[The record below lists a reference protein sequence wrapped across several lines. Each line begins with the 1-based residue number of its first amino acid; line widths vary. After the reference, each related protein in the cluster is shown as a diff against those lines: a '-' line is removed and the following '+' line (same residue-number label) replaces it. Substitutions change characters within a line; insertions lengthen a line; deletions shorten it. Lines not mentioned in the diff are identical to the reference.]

1 MGAKLGCGRSG
12 GQIVREASTHVLL
25 IGLLVV
31 FAFLGAVAFSFI
43 EKPSENERDRLG
55 RDRLD
60 KLVEQIVNRTLLFYK
75 EGSHLDADE
84 NKTEEFQIFLRSNL
98 KSLAGETPDHELQ
111 WSFLGSLFFCCTVF
125 TTIGYGHIAP
135 STNLGK
141 VVCMLYAT
149 IGIPLMLLV
158 LTDLGDLFAR
168 GLTCCYT
175 SIKHRAT
182 APPGSDGDEHR
193 KLAPPGSADGPF
205 TKRSGRNDSKN
216 DEQRA
221 ARTTENP
228 QTGPKPEESAAG
240 TAGSEWESKTLDV
253 PFSLIFL
260 IVFAYLMVGAFLLP
274 CWEKWGYLDAFYFCF
289 VTMTTIGLGDI
300 VPKHPNFFLLTSVY
314 IIIGMAVIS
323 MAFKLTQERIY
334 NLYSKVFNNKERK
347 CRLDV
352 IK

>member
-1 MGAKLGCGRSG
+1 MGAKLGCGWSS
-12 GQIVREASTHVLL
+12 GQIVRETSTHILL

-43 EKPSENERDRLG
+43 ERPSENERDRLAQN
-55 RDRLD
+55 RLD
-60 KLVEQIVNRTLLFYK
+60 TLVEQIVNRTLLFYK
-75 EGSHLDADE
+75 EASHLSADE
-84 NKTEEFQIFLRSNL
+84 NKTEELQMFLQSKL
-98 KSLAGETPDHELQ
+98 KSLSGEIPDYGLQ

-168 GLTCCYT
+168 GLTRCYT

-182 APPGSDGDEHR
+182 TPPGGDGEEHH
-193 KLAPPGSADGPF
+193 KLAPPGSAEGPC
-205 TKRSGRNDSKN
+205 TKQSIRNDTN
-216 DEQRA
+216 NGEQSV
-221 ARTTENP
+221 ARIMENIEIR
-228 QTGPKPEESAAG
+228 PKPEESAED
-240 TAGSEWESKTLDV
+240 TAGSERESKALDV

-260 IVFAYLMVGAFLLP
+260 IVFAYLMVGAILLP

-300 VPKHPNFFLLTSVY
+300 VPKHPNFFMLTSVY

-334 NLYSKVFNNKERK
+334 NLYSKVFNNEERK
-347 CRLDV
+347 FRLDR